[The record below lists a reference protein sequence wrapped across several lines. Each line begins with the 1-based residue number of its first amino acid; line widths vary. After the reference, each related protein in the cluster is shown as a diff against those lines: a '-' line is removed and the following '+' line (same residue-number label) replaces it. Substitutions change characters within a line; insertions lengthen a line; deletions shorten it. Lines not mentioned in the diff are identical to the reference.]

1 MPAAGVVTLI
11 LVLAAVAALAAYLL
25 RVALVLK
32 HVNSTLGNVIA
43 GVGAIELATRPITPI
58 LGSIAGDLAATQK
71 ALEDLLA
78 GKAASPQAKPVMVSL
93 NRSTR
98 SSARR

>member
-11 LVLAAVAALAAYLL
+11 LVLVTVAALATYLV

-32 HVNSTLGNVIA
+32 HVNFTLGTVIA
-43 GVGAIELATRPITPI
+43 GVRAIELATRPITPI

-78 GKAASPQAKPVMVSL
+78 SKAGHERARPVMVSRL
-93 NRSTR
+93 RE
-98 SSARR
+98 RRGA

>member
-11 LVLAAVAALAAYLL
+11 LVLITVAALAAYLV

-32 HVNSTLGNVIA
+32 HVNSTLASVIG
-43 GVGAIELATRPITPI
+43 GVQAIEVATRPITPI

-78 GKAASPQAKPVMVSL
+78 SKAAAPRARPVMVSRL
-93 NRSTR
+93 RE
-98 SSARR
+98 RRGA

>member
-11 LVLAAVAALAAYLL
+11 LVLVTAAALAAYLL

-32 HVNSTLGNVIA
+32 RVNFTLGTVIA
-43 GVGAIELATRPITPI
+43 GVRAIELATRPITPI

-78 GKAASPQAKPVMVSL
+78 SKAAGPKARPVMVSRL
-93 NRSTR
+93 RE
-98 SSARR
+98 RRGA

>member
-1 MPAAGVVTLI
+1 MPAAGVVTLL
-11 LVLAAVAALAAYLL
+11 LVLVTVAALATYLI

-32 HVNSTLGNVIA
+32 HVNFTLGTVIA
-43 GVGAIELATRPITPI
+43 GVRAIELATRPITPI

-78 GKAASPQAKPVMVSL
+78 SKAAPPKGKPVMVSRL
-93 NRSTR
+93 RQR
-98 SSARR
+98 GA